1 MDWYVVPTCVN
12 LLYFGFD
19 FICELSVFMVRPSS
33 PKTRVNA
40 VKIGECALMERQFRE
55 GRDTSE

>member
-1 MDWYVVPTCVN
+1 M
-12 LLYFGFD
+12 
-19 FICELSVFMVRPSS
+19 ERLSL

-55 GRDTSE
+55 VERHL